1 MGRHNI
7 TAGILIL
14 AATALLIGCGGARET
29 NPSGTL
35 EATEVDVAATL
46 AGRVRDVRAKL
57 GDAVRANDTLVV
69 LDTELLALQRAQTE
83 AGRASLQA
91 QRKAAGD
98 ALSQARENLSLL
110 ETTLSRLNTLHE
122 QGSVTAQQLDEAQ
135 TKRDVAA
142 MQVSA
147 GRHHVD
153 ALAAEETKLEAALA
167 VFDRQLRDGVILSP
181 VSGTVIL
188 RNIEPGEVAAPGAA
202 LLRMADLTMLELRV
216 YLGEGELDRVKI
228 GRTIPVIADALP
240 NDTLQGTVTWVS
252 SEAEFTPKNAQTR
265 DARAQLVYAVKVHVA
280 NADGAL
286 HIGMPAEIIL

>member
-1 MGRHNI
+1 MKNHIN
-7 TAGILIL
+7 TAHVLIL
-14 AATALLIGCGGARET
+14 AAASLLIGCDGARVA

-46 AGRVRDVRAKL
+46 AGRVLDVRAEL
-57 GDAVRANDTLVV
+57 GDPVRANDTLVV
-69 LDTELLALQRAQTE
+69 LDTELLALQRAQT
-83 AGRASLQA
+83 AANRASLHA

-98 ALSQARENLSLL
+98 ELSQARENLSLL

-135 TKRDVAA
+135 AKRDMAA

-153 ALAAEETKLEAALA
+153 ALAAEETKLDAALA

-181 VSGTVIL
+181 ASGTVIL

-202 LLRMADLTMLELRV
+202 LLRLADLSALELRV
-216 YLGEGELDRVKI
+216 YLAAPELDRVQI
-228 GRTIPVIADALP
+228 GGSVSMIFDAMP
-240 NDTLQGTVTWVS
+240 RDTLRGVVTWVS
-252 SEAEFTPKNAQTR
+252 AEAEFTPKNAQTR
-265 DARAQLVYAVKVHVA
+265 DARAQLVYAVKVRVA
-280 NADGAL
+280 NPDGKL
-286 HIGMPAEIIL
+286 HIGMPGEILL